1 MDSCQVHYQWRA
13 GGGYN
18 FGQCFTP
25 DFRNVYCRPAVYRWR
40 LMGNAG
46 EQKEPIYIGEAE
58 DLVRRIQQVITP
70 GKKAIETNTNFRLN
84 KLFTGYVANGRTV
97 VLDIADIQEFEI
109 NGQRYGGDTLGDRF
123 KRRALENIILVD
135 AAKDFHFELL
145 SIVIDPVEKARA
157 VLSTLPPNVI
167 REIAKKYRPDLLKET

>member
-1 MDSCQVHYQWRA
+1 MIRA
-13 GGGYN
+13 
-18 FGQCFTP
+18 P
-25 DFRNVYCRPAVYRWR
+25 
-40 LMGNAG
+40 G

-58 DLVRRIQQVITP
+58 DLVRRIQRVITP
-70 GKKAIETNTNFRLN
+70 GKKASETNTNYRLN
-84 KLFTGYVANGRTV
+84 KLFTSYVASGRTV

-145 SIVIDPVEKARA
+145 NIVIDPLEKQRA
-157 VLSTLPPNVI
+157 ILSTLPPNKI
-167 REIAKKYRPDLLKET
+167 REIVRKYAPDALKNP